1 MFNWYASFLFCATAP
16 TEAGSRHAH
25 SAIPW
30 MVARAASR
38 GRGLGFLD
46 VNKAAAEAAQKAAI
60 RRQTNVRLEFA

>member
-1 MFNWYASFLFCATAP
+1 
-16 TEAGSRHAH
+16 
-25 SAIPW
+25 